1 MNRDLAGWL
10 RCALIPGLLG
20 LACWAP
26 QASASSFCQV
36 INNPDGTPR
45 SGSVANGGGV
55 DLNDVSWASNVGDTV
70 SLEISNITAGSTGY
84 FSGAGISL
92 SFSDA
97 GAFQETVGSYYS
109 GGSGSISLSSDTG
122 GFDYTIS
129 CASAPPVLASVS
141 PASGEVGTSVTL
153 SGQSLY
159 GFDNEVSITIG
170 GVAATFDNNDGT
182 SITVIVPAGLAA
194 GSHDVTVTTDAGAS
208 TLPDAFT
215 ILAANQP
222 PVINAPGSQAV
233 EQDGALVFSSDNGN
247 LISVGDPDAGG
258 GTMQVELVATNGLT
272 TLGNA
277 GGLTFLV
284 GDGTGDAAMTF
295 QGTLSNINAALN
307 GTTYTP
313 TSGYSGSA
321 SLQIVSDDLGNTGT
335 GGAMTDTD
343 VVTITV
349 LELDTDPPEVT
360 AIDRVDAS
368 PTNAGRVH
376 YAVTF
381 SEAVTG
387 VDATDFALAATGT
400 AAGTVA
406 QVATSDS
413 IQYTVTV
420 NGVGGDGSLRLDLN
434 GSGTGIID
442 GAGNVA
448 AGFTGGQ
455 VYIVD
460 ATAPAVTSVDV
471 PANGRYLANDVL
483 DFAVHMSEDLDVD
496 TSGGTPHLEL
506 TLGSTLRQAS
516 YQSGSGTS
524 VLVFSYT
531 VASGDRD
538 DDGMMLA
545 ETIEANGAT
554 LRDAVGNDAAPA
566 LNAVGNTTGVLV
578 GKGDQTITFDAQA
591 AQAFVAGGT
600 FALDPVATA
609 SSGLPVGYATQT
621 AGVCAISG
629 TTVTM
634 QSAGTCTIA
643 ADQAG
648 NGDYDAAPTVTQD
661 IVIGQGSQTISFGAQ
676 AAQAFVPGG
685 TFALDPV
692 ATASSGLPVGYA
704 TQTAGV
710 CAISGTTVTMQSAGT
725 CTIGADQAGNGD
737 YAAAPTVTQGIV
749 IGQGSQ
755 TISFGAQAAK
765 AFVPGGTFALDPV
778 ATASSGLPVGYATQT
793 AGVCT
798 ISGITV
804 TMQSAGTCTIAADQA
819 GDADYEAAPTVTQDI
834 VIGQGSQTISFGA
847 QAAQAFVAGGTF
859 VLDPVATASSGL
871 PVGYATQTAG
881 VCAISG
887 TTVTMQSAGTCTI
900 AADQAGDANYA
911 AAPTVTQDIA
921 IGQAAQAITAFAADP
936 VAPAFVPEGTFT
948 VSATGG
954 ASGNPVLFGTATPTV
969 CAVSGSTVTMQSA
982 GTCALTANQAG
993 DTNYSAAPQASLD
1006 VVIGAGNQAIT
1017 FGAQAAQ
1024 AFVAGGMVALD
1035 PVATA
1040 SSGLPVSYGSQTAGV
1055 CTISGSTV
1063 TMESAGICTIAAD
1076 QAGSDDYAAAATV
1089 TRAIAIGKAAQ
1100 AITGFVANP
1109 EAPTYASGGTF
1120 AVSATGGDSGNP
1132 VVFASTSPQVC
1143 AVSGSTVT
1151 MQSAGTCALTADQTG
1166 DTNYSAAP
1174 QASLDVVIGAG
1185 SQAITFGV
1193 QAERTFVGGGT
1204 FALDPVATASSGLPV
1219 SYATQSAT
1227 VCTISGST
1235 VTMQSAGTCTI
1246 AADQAGSDDYAAA
1259 ATVTRAIA
1267 IGKAAQ
1273 AIIGFVANPEAPTF
1287 ASGGT
1292 FAVSATGGD
1301 SANPV
1306 VFTSTSS
1313 QVCAVSGSTVTMQ
1326 SAGTC
1331 ALTADQAGSD
1341 DYAAA
1346 AQATLEVAIAAAT
1359 PTLAWLDDLQKIL
1372 GEPAF
1377 DLPDPSSDSA
1387 GAFSFESSNTEV
1399 ATVSGSTV
1407 TIIGTGTTTLV
1418 ATQAAKGNYT
1428 EGTVSLIL
1436 AVMTRPDPTLDP
1448 EVVGGLQ
1455 AQVDASVR
1463 FANAQQDNIRDRL
1476 RQLRDGRGNPSANS
1490 LAFSVSAGHGPGLS
1504 LGAEQV
1510 AGGMPTLAHGWGLW
1524 MAGTVALGERDTRGG
1539 ANGFDFRSDGV
1550 TLGVDRL
1557 FGEQLVLGVAG
1568 GLGWNDTDFDDSPSQ
1583 QDARQRSV
1591 AFYGLWRGDGPLF
1604 VDGQLG
1610 LGRLDFDLWR
1620 WSTVA
1625 DATAR
1630 ARRDGDQLFGGLTF
1644 GYEHAGEHGRLAGY
1658 GRYDASHTTLDAYRE
1673 RGLGIY
1679 DLSYDRQT
1687 IDNSTLALGV
1697 EGSHQFK
1704 TTTASL
1710 RPFWSIEYRQ
1720 ALENRGDAR
1729 LNYVLLPVAQDYL
1742 LGMRSYND
1750 DTLAFGAGLDID
1762 LDSGWSLSFLLRRE
1776 QSSGAGSANS
1786 FGLRFTYGQASTV
1799 FPGLDPTQTTDPRTG
1814 QSMQPH

>member
-10 RCALIPGLLG
+10 RSALIPGLLG

-45 SGSVANGGGV
+45 SGSVADGGSV

-70 SLEISNITAGSTGY
+70 SFEISNITAGSTGY
-84 FSGAGISL
+84 FSGADIST
-92 SFSDA
+92 SFDDA
-97 GAFQETVGSYYS
+97 GAFQETVGNYYS
-109 GGSGSISLSSDTG
+109 GGAGSISLSSDTG

-129 CASAPPVLASVS
+129 CASALPVLASVS
-141 PASGEVGTSVTL
+141 PDSGEVGTSVTL
-153 SGQSLY
+153 SGQALY
-159 GFDNEVSITIG
+159 GFDTELSITIG
-170 GVAATFDNNDGT
+170 GVAAT
-182 SITVIVPAGLAA
+182 ITENKGDTVTVTVPASLAA
-194 GSHDVTVTTDAGAS
+194 GTYDVSVTTDAGNS
-208 TLPDAFT
+208 SLPGAFT
-215 ILAANQP
+215 VVAADNTP
-222 PVINAPGSQAV
+222 PV
-233 EQDGALVFSSDNGN
+233 
-247 LISVGDPDAGG
+247 
-258 GTMQVELVATNGLT
+258 
-272 TLGNA
+272 
-277 GGLTFLV
+277 
-284 GDGTGDAAMTF
+284 
-295 QGTLSNINAALN
+295 
-307 GTTYTP
+307 
-313 TSGYSGSA
+313 
-321 SLQIVSDDLGNTGT
+321 
-335 GGAMTDTD
+335 
-343 VVTITV
+343 
-349 LELDTDPPEVT
+349 VT
-360 AIDRVDAS
+360 AIDRLDAS
-368 PTNAGRVH
+368 PTNAGSVR
-376 YAVTF
+376 YAVSF

-387 VDATDFALAATGT
+387 VDAADFALAASGT

-406 QVATSDS
+406 SVTTTDSSD
-413 IQYTVTV
+413 YTVTV
-420 NGVGGDGSLRLDLN
+420 NGVAGDGSLRLDLN

-442 GAGNVA
+442 DAGNAA

-455 VYIVD
+455 AYAVD
-460 ATAPAVTSVDV
+460 NTAPTVTSVSV
-471 PANGRYLANDVL
+471 PANGRYFENDNL
-483 DFAVHMSEDLDVD
+483 DFTVHMSESLTVN
-496 TSGGTPHLEL
+496 TAGGTPRLAL
-506 TLGSTLRQAS
+506 TLGAGTRYAS
-516 YQSGSGTS
+516 YLTGSGTS
-524 VLVFSYT
+524 ALLFRYT
-531 VASGDRD
+531 VQSGDRD
-538 DDGMMLA
+538 DDGVVLGA
-545 ETIEANGAT
+545 SIETNGGT

-566 LNAVGNTTGVLV
+566 LNAVGDTSGVLV
-578 GKGDQTITFDAQA
+578 GNSAQTIDFGTQA
-591 AQAFVAGGT
+591 AQSFVSGGT

-609 SSGLPVGYATQT
+609 SSGLPVSYTTQT
-621 AGVCAISG
+621 AAVCTISG
-629 TTVTM
+629 TMVTM

-643 ADQAG
+643 ADQ
-648 NGDYDAAPTVTQD
+648 V
-661 IVIGQGSQTISFGAQ
+661 
-676 AAQAFVPGG
+676 
-685 TFALDPV
+685 
-692 ATASSGLPVGYA
+692 
-704 TQTAGV
+704 
-710 CAISGTTVTMQSAGT
+710 
-725 CTIGADQAGNGD
+725 
-737 YAAAPTVTQGIV
+737 
-749 IGQGSQ
+749 
-755 TISFGAQAAK
+755 
-765 AFVPGGTFALDPV
+765 
-778 ATASSGLPVGYATQT
+778 
-793 AGVCT
+793 
-798 ISGITV
+798 
-804 TMQSAGTCTIAADQA
+804 
-819 GDADYEAAPTVTQDI
+819 
-834 VIGQGSQTISFGA
+834 
-847 QAAQAFVAGGTF
+847 
-859 VLDPVATASSGL
+859 
-871 PVGYATQTAG
+871 
-881 VCAISG
+881 
-887 TTVTMQSAGTCTI
+887 
-900 AADQAGDANYA
+900 GDANYE

-921 IGQAAQAITAFAADP
+921 IGQAAQAITAFVADP
-936 VAPAFVPEGTFT
+936 AAPAFVPEGTFT

-982 GTCALTANQAG
+982 GTCALTADQAG
-993 DTNYSAAPQASLD
+993 DANYSAAPQASLD
-1006 VVIGAGNQAIT
+1006 VVIGAGSQAIT

-1024 AFVAGGMVALD
+1024 AFVAGGTFVLD

-1055 CTISGSTV
+1055 CTISGTTV
-1063 TMESAGICTIAAD
+1063 AMQSAGTCTIAAD
-1076 QAGSDDYAAAATV
+1076 QAGDASYAAAPTV
-1089 TRAIAIGKAAQ
+1089 TRDIAIGQAAQ
-1100 AITGFVANP
+1100 AITAFVADPAAPAFVP
-1109 EAPTYASGGTF
+1109 EGTF
-1120 AVSATGGDSGNP
+1120 TVSATGGASGNP
-1132 VVFASTSPQVC
+1132 LLFGTATPTVC
-1143 AVSGSTVT
+1143 AVSGNTVT
-1151 MQSAGTCALTADQTG
+1151 MQSAGTCALTADQAG
-1166 DTNYSAAP
+1166 DTNYSPAP

-1185 SQAITFGV
+1185 SQTITFDA
-1193 QAERTFVGGGT
+1193 QEERTFVGGGT

-1219 SYATQSAT
+1219 SYTTQSAA

-1273 AIIGFVANPEAPTF
+1273 AITGFVANPEAPTF

-1313 QVCAVSGSTVTMQ
+1313 QVCVVSGSTVTMQ

-1331 ALTADQAGSD
+1331 ALTADQAGND
-1341 DYAAA
+1341 DYAPA

-1359 PTLAWLDDLQKIL
+1359 PTLAWIEDLQKVL

-1377 DLPDPSSDSA
+1377 DLPDPDSDST
-1387 GAFSFESSNTEV
+1387 GAFSFESSNAEV

-1407 TIIGTGTTTLV
+1407 TIVGTGTTMLV

-1428 EGTVSLIL
+1428 KGTVSLIL

-1463 FANAQQDNIRDRL
+1463 FANAQQDNVRGRL
-1476 RQLRDGRGNPSANS
+1476 RQLRDGRGNPSANNVT
-1490 LAFSVSAGHGPGLS
+1490 FSASAGHGSGLS

-1510 AGGMPTLAHGWGLW
+1510 AGGMPALAHGWGLW
-1524 MAGTVALGERDTRGG
+1524 MAGTISLGERDTRGG

-1583 QDARQRSV
+1583 QEARQRSV

-1704 TTTASL
+1704 TAAGSL
-1710 RPFWSIEYRQ
+1710 RPFWSVEYRQ

-1776 QSSGAGSANS
+1776 QSSGVGSANS
-1786 FGLRFTYGQASTV
+1786 FGLRFSHGQASTM
-1799 FPGLDPTQTTDPRTG
+1799 PRGLDPTQTHDPRWG
-1814 QSMQPH
+1814 QSMQP